1 MEETEVK
8 TKFCKFWLLDSEND
22 LKIVALNKRT
32 PTPVNKQ
39 SKFVTITD
47 NKLSQASQKLFLIK
61 NPYIVK
67 MYLLFTL
74 NSIES
79 NFYRKLKIN
88 NL

>member
-1 MEETEVK
+1 
-8 TKFCKFWLLDSEND
+8 
-22 LKIVALNKRT
+22 VALNKRI
-32 PTPVNKQ
+32 PTPENKQ
-39 SKFVTITD
+39 RRFVTITD

-79 NFYRKLKIN
+79 KFNRRIKNK
-88 NL
+88 